1 MSTRD
6 DRSRTAAPKSR
17 AKDDTKV
24 MERPSMQQWA
34 PSSVLE
40 VPQSDGEYRFRW
52 IAEYVNGQAMS
63 RNVSSALREGY
74 ERVTTTELPEDFIV
88 DEDKGDGFA
97 RVGGLILMKLPEAFA
112 KQREAH
118 YLKRSAEAVHGANAL
133 QGIAGA
139 NAVHED
145 RGTRT
150 LSGSEA
156 GAALSRMSS
165 Q

>member
-1 MSTRD
+1 M
-6 DRSRTAAPKSR
+6 DRWS
-17 AKDDTKV
+17 
-24 MERPSMQQWA
+24 

-40 VPQSDGEYRFRW
+40 VPPSTGEYRYRW
-52 IAEYVNGQAMS
+52 IAEYVNGQSMS

-74 ERVTTTELPEDFIV
+74 ERVRISELPDTFIV
-88 DEDKGDGFA
+88 DEDLGDGFA
-97 RVGGLILMKLPEAFA
+97 RVGGLILMRLPEAFA
-112 KQREAH
+112 KQRQEH

-133 QGIAGA
+133 QGVAGK

-156 GAALSRMSS
+156 GAALQRMSS